1 MVDIRRSSVDILAQS
16 RESAASVAL
25 LERKP
30 EVQASTAPVVEETY
44 EQQQQRMQKNLERL
58 LNYDRYTE
66 TNMDAVVQE
75 EAVVDSAVIAPVNQE
90 EDIRPT
96 STTMQ
101 YGDGDID
108 QMYKEM
114 ASAKKREKEYSLNAK
129 GKFVIA
135 LYSLAVTIIFALI
148 VLNTG
153 VLASLSGAKDA
164 RAQTLSGLQAERY
177 ALEQQIDSVTSSE
190 NVTKTAEDVLGMVKG

>member
-1 MVDIRRSSVDILAQS
+1 MIVTRRSSDVASEVQTVERAS
-16 RESAASVAL
+16 SVAL

-30 EVQASTAPVVEETY
+30 INNVVESVKVEETY
-44 EQQQQRMQKNLERL
+44 EQQQERMQKNLERL
-58 LNYDRYTE
+58 LNYDSYADQKE
-66 TNMDAVVQE
+66 AEKVVE
-75 EAVVDSAVIAPVNQE
+75 DVVVSQPVSQE

-101 YGDGDID
+101 FGDGDLD

-114 ASAKKREKEYSLNAK
+114 AVERKREKQYSLNAK

-135 LYSLAVTIIFALI
+135 LYSLAVTLILALI

-153 VLASLSGAKDA
+153 VLASLSNAREAK
-164 RAQTLSGLQAERY
+164 AQTLAKLQNESYSIQQEIDEISSPDHIIKQAE
-177 ALEQQIDSVTSSE
+177 D
-190 NVTKTAEDVLGMVKG
+190 LGMVKG

>member
-16 RESAASVAL
+16 RESVAL

-66 TNMDAVVQE
+66 TNMDTAVQE
-75 EAVVDSAVIAPVNQE
+75 EVVVDSAVVAPVNQE

-101 YGDGDID
+101 FGDGDID

-114 ASAKKREKEYSLNAK
+114 ATAKKREKEYSLNAK

-148 VLNTG
+148 ILNTG
-153 VLASLSGAKDA
+153 VLASLSGVKEAK
-164 RAQTLSGLQAERY
+164 AQTLSGLQAERY
-177 ALEQQIDSVTSSE
+177 ALEQQIDSVTSPE
-190 NVTKTAEDVLGMVKG
+190 NVSKTAEDVLGMIKG